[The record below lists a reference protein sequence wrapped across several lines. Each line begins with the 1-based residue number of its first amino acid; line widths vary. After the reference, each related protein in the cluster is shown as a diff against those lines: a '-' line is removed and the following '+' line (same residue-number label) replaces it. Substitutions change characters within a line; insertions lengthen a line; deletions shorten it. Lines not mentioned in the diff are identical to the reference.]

1 MLLRL
6 TEGFAPSAPLPSPEL
21 ERLRADVVLASV
33 AVDAVRP
40 REGADPSGRDA
51 LDALRQAERCVPRSG
66 RRRHAFGLDP
76 RLRAAD
82 LRAQERSLAR
92 RHSA

>member
-33 AVDAVRP
+33 AASVASPPGARATTEPRGVAAGDVDGTVR
-40 REGADPSGRDA
+40 
-51 LDALRQAERCVPRSG
+51 RSR
-66 RRRHAFGLDP
+66 RRRHAFDLDA

-82 LRAQERSLAR
+82 LRAQERALAQR
-92 RHSA
+92 R

>member
-6 TEGFAPSAPLPSPEL
+6 TEGFAPTTPLPSPEL

-33 AVDAVRP
+33 A
-40 REGADPSGRDA
+40 
-51 LDALRQAERCVPRSG
+51 AEVSSTRS
-66 RRRHAFGLDP
+66 RRRRPAFGLDP

-82 LRAQERSLAR
+82 LRAQERELAR
-92 RHSA
+92 GH